1 MKKILVPTDFSDCA
15 KEASRI
21 AMEIALKAGAE
32 VCFLHIHY
40 TIPVGSHVHV
50 DSEGGNIAKHAVK
63 EGHAKSQLHQLVKEA
78 ESHGVRA
85 NQLFVVDTGYEKIEN
100 YIEPF
105 GIDFIVMGTHGSH
118 GFKAIFVNTNS
129 QKIIRESNVPV
140 LVVKENTSW
149 PMQNIV
155 FASSFEEDVQQPF
168 QAVVD
173 FADLNESR
181 IHLLYVNVPFAFQ
194 ETDVIMKKMH
204 EFHKT
209 CPRGGT
215 CSMNIFNSL
224 NEERGILKFADSV
237 NADLIALT
245 THGRPGFLQLMAKS
259 ITESLANHSAIPV
272 LSINTHKG
280 LWQ

>member
-15 KEASRI
+15 NEASEI
-21 AMEIALKAGAE
+21 AIEIALKTGAE
-32 VCFLHIHY
+32 VYFLHIHY

-50 DSEGGNIAKHAVK
+50 DTEGGRRISNDAAK

-78 ESHGVRA
+78 EGHGVRA
-85 NQLFVVDTGYEKIEN
+85 NQMFVLDTGYEKIQN

-105 GIDFIVMGTHGSH
+105 GIDFIIMGTHGSH
-118 GFKAIFVNTNS
+118 GIKEIFVNTNS

-140 LVVKENTSW
+140 LVVKENTTW

-168 QAVVD
+168 RTVVD
-173 FADLNESR
+173 FADLSEAN

-224 NEERGILKFADSV
+224 NEERGILKFAKSV

-245 THGRPGFLQLMAKS
+245 THGRHGFLHLMAKS
-259 ITESLANHSAIPV
+259 ITENLANHSTLPI
-272 LSINTHKG
+272 LSINTHT
-280 LWQ
+280 